1 MVKLP
6 YIHLYKSD
14 WKNDPALS
22 LCSPATRGI
31 WADLLFAMDDLDRTG
46 LITGTAEELARTCRC
61 SELQM
66 RDAIAELNRTKA
78 ADVMERNGTFTVINR
93 RMQREH
99 KERLANR
106 ERVYKHRSNGAVMDK
121 KSKSNALSSQSS
133 LQSQSQSGNISTAE
147 LNGKAESHGSHVSRR
162 ASADDERKKSRFSFS
177 ERLAF
182 AQANGKIKKPEAFA
196 QSLQTGERDTEIEEF
211 FARQAPGNDSDL
223 ETQYRV
229 KIAYL
234 KSVNSGG
241 EYDEQALVDDLKYHF
256 EKLGKW
262 DELLARRILHPQG
275 ENHADPKDRMA

>member
-46 LITGTAEELARTCRC
+46 QITGTAEELARTCRC

-78 ADVMERNGTFTVINR
+78 ADVMERNGNFTVINR

-106 ERVYKHRSNGAVMDK
+106 DRVYKHRSNGTVMDK
-121 KSKSNALSSQSS
+121 KQKSNALSSQSS
-133 LQSQSQSGNISTAE
+133 LQSQLLSGNVSTTE
-147 LNGKAESHGSHVSRR
+147 LNGEAKSNGDHVSRR
-162 ASADDERKKSRFSFS
+162 ASADDERKKSRFSYAQ
-177 ERLAF
+177 RLAF
-182 AQANGKIKKPEAFA
+182 AQANDKIKKPEAFA
-196 QSLQTGERDTEIEEF
+196 QSLQAGERDAEIEAF
-211 FARQAPGNDSDL
+211 FAKPTPGTHEDL
-223 ETQYRV
+223 EPVYRV

-234 KSVNSGG
+234 KSGNAGSD
-241 EYDEQALVDDLKYHF
+241 YDDQALLDDLKYHF

-262 DELLARRILHPQG
+262 DELLARKILHPQG
-275 ENHADPKDRMA
+275 D